1 MGEYLFGTG
10 RSIHVS
16 DSIPLSMPD
25 ITDDEVHDVAE
36 TLRSGELTAGP
47 HVDRFEWMVA
57 RRCARNR
64 AVAVNAGTSGILLS
78 LMALGIKP
86 GDEIMVPALGS
97 TAANSVELLGATP
110 VFIDC
115 DPRTLNLPCDAVER
129 RVTDKTRAII
139 AANTFGNPAG
149 MNQIAA
155 LSTKLEIPLIE
166 DAGEG
171 LGGHHQGD
179 PVGRFGRV
187 AVFSFG
193 RNGIITTGEGGMIVT
208 HEDRLADRC
217 LALRN
222 EGRPELTRDHEKG
235 VEDIPLPEEPGL
247 ICRMSELSAALGA
260 AQMVRMNEM
269 LDERQRVAESYTRRL
284 SAHANLILPMSELSA
299 ALGAAQ
305 MVRMNEML
313 DERQRVAESYT
324 RRLSAHADLILP
336 TMQPETVLSWP
347 RFIVRLTD
355 RFTEDDRDSII
366 AGMRRHDVG
375 AAAPDPPMPLMPHF
389 RQKYGAKP
397 GDFPAA
403 ESVSQRS
410 IMLPMFTRL
419 TEREIDLISQTLELM
434 ITRQSFARN

>member
-1 MGEYLFGTG
+1 MP
-10 RSIHVS
+10 

-25 ITDDEVHDVAE
+25 ISDDEVHDVAE

-47 HVDRFEWMVA
+47 QVDRFEWMVA
-57 RRCARNR
+57 RRCGRSR

-78 LMALGIKP
+78 LIALGVKA
-86 GDEIMVPALGS
+86 GDEVIVPTIGS
-97 TAANSVELLGATP
+97 SAANSVELLGATP
-110 VFIDC
+110 IFVDC
-115 DPRTLNLPCDAVER
+115 DPRTLNLPREVIER
-129 RVTDKTRAII
+129 RVTEKTRAIV
-139 AANTFGNPAG
+139 AADAFGNPVG

-171 LGGHHQGD
+171 LGGHHRGD

-193 RNGIITTGEGGMIVT
+193 RNGVITTGEGGMIVT
-208 HEDRLADRC
+208 HEDRLAGRC
-217 LALRN
+217 LALRD
-222 EGRPELTRDHEKG
+222 EGRPALSRDQEKG
-235 VEDIPLPEEPGL
+235 IEDRELPTEPGL
-247 ICRMSELSAALGA
+247 NCR
-260 AQMVRMNEM
+260 
-269 LDERQRVAESYTRRL
+269 
-284 SAHANLILPMSELSA
+284 MSELSA

-336 TMQPETVLSWP
+336 TMQSETVLSWP

-355 RFTEDDRDSII
+355 RFTEDDRDHII

-375 AAAPDPPMPLMPHF
+375 VAAPEPPMPLMPHF
-389 RQKYGAKP
+389 RQKYGAQP
-397 GDFPAA
+397 GDFPCA

-434 ITRQSFARN
+434 ITRQSFARS